1 MTLQVQ
7 RLLFLSLATILLC
20 SKVSISGEV
29 LNVDLNAVNDEF
41 WMMPRS
47 LVVREEK
54 GEESCRPAGE
64 CEECTETRKKRQEVC
79 GKTGKIQVYKCF
91 VEEEGT
97 ETTTRTIFKS
107 CRRTRADE
115 EFLMVRFQV
124 FCFLLGSLSFLYA
137 KRQKTQSA
145 SLFDQRRLRRN
156 SSIEVPNVEER
167 EIESSPDE
175 DSEMEPL
182 TAKPLDVV

>member
-91 VEEEGT
+91 VEEEGMVAGCCDSA
-97 ETTTRTIFKS
+97 ECVVLDAQSSSVSGRKRHGNHHQNHFQELPKDKS
-107 CRRTRADE
+107 R
-115 EFLMVRFQV
+115 
-124 FCFLLGSLSFLYA
+124 
-137 KRQKTQSA
+137 
-145 SLFDQRRLRRN
+145 
-156 SSIEVPNVEER
+156 
-167 EIESSPDE
+167 
-175 DSEMEPL
+175 
-182 TAKPLDVV
+182 